1 MKLKIISIE
10 KHATDQACY
19 LATLQITPNI
29 IAQWFGATQKKITF
43 IGHHKHW
50 YDAHDHS
57 SAPSAV
63 KKFLNRL
70 FYSGEFRHLL
80 VNIKAESKQTERP
93 QHK

>member
-19 LATLQITPNI
+19 LATLQITPSPF
-29 IAQWFGATQKKITF
+29 AKWFGAKTKTVTF

-50 YDAHDHS
+50 YDAHDHNR
-57 SAPSAV
+57 APRAV
-63 KKFLNRL
+63 KKFLNCL

-80 VNIKAESKQTERP
+80 VNIKPESKQTERP
-93 QHK
+93 PHK

>member
-10 KHATDQACY
+10 KHTTDQACY
-19 LATLQITPNI
+19 LATLQITPSI
-29 IAQWFGATQKKITF
+29 FARWFGATTKTITF

-57 SAPSAV
+57 SAPRQV
-63 KKFLNRL
+63 RNFLNRL

-80 VNIKAESKQTERP
+80 VNIKAESKQTERQP
-93 QHK
+93 HK